1 MRPRDRIVAATAALA
16 AVAAVA
22 VVVAGSGGGPPTIG
36 THTQQALRRLSQK
49 TGYTEYLDGRPY
61 DIEAIRTTYRHAQ
74 AVLGHGSSKPSP
86 PATESVYLL
95 AMRGRFNGLVGFV
108 SRSEA
113 IRIGAHERL
122 PKVLEIMVAAK
133 SLQTL
138 ESGTARTYPSSST
151 MVSIG

>member
-1 MRPRDRIVAATAALA
+1 MRRRDRIVAATVALA

-22 VVVAGSGGGPPTIG
+22 VVVAGSGGGPPKIG
-36 THTQQALRRLSQK
+36 THTQQALRRLSLK

-61 DIEAIRTTYRHAQ
+61 DIEAARTTYRHAR
-74 AVLGHGSSKPSP
+74 AVMGGSSTPSP

>member
-1 MRPRDRIVAATAALA
+1 MRPRYRIVAATVAIA

-22 VVVAGSGGGPPTIG
+22 VVVAGSGGSPPTIG
-36 THTQQALRRLSQK
+36 THTQQALRRLAQK

-74 AVLGHGSSKPSP
+74 PVMGGSSNPSP

-95 AMRGRFNGLVGFV
+95 AMRGQFNGLTDFV
-108 SRSEA
+108 SRSKA
-113 IRIGAHERL
+113 IRVGAHERL

-138 ESGTARTYPSSST
+138 ESGTAATYPSISNP
-151 MVSIG
+151 VSIG